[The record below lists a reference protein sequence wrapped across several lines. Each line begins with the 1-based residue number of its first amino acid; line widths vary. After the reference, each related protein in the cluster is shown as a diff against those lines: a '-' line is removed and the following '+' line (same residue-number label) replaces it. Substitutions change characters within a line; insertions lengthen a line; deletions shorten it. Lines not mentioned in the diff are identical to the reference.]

1 MNLARRLNAIG
12 SSVGKRSYVD
22 EALWWKKPRPNAT
35 ENAVNFESIKEQ
47 DSGLSKN
54 PYWQSPNGVIV
65 WLKSNKFSQTFEVKR
80 QDIGNFGDGDQSLV
94 FGANAEVYPVNAVF
108 FGENHSTQALTFFK
122 ELKVKGTSLL
132 QLPYGELKFVVVDRV
147 SLSYD
152 LVKGVGITRVEV
164 VFVEDTQIAPTDK
177 GIIKLNII
185 KSSSF
190 LNDAEDAISNS
201 FAEGLDIVSVTESNS
216 VVDRF
221 TQGVSNVKSSLQ
233 PVLEKAQADT
243 GAIGEAITNFNTIGN
258 SIVNNIT
265 EVVSQPLVLAN
276 QVMRLKEI
284 PARAM
289 GNASS
294 IRASYKEMLESSLP
308 NLFATGFGIRTREQ
322 KNSVVTQGFFGG
334 VALLGMADSLLNV
347 EYETKQEAYNS
358 IDAILESYEEY
369 LSWLEN
375 AQKEFEEAR
384 RLAGQ
389 FLIDTNASKSINIAI
404 KNVVGSL
411 LEASLNLK
419 REFVFELSLD
429 TTILNIAREF
439 YPEML
444 LKDEQEKTQKTLEY
458 IISTNNLKDD
468 EILLL
473 PKGKKVVVYI

>member
-1 MNLARRLNAIG
+1 MSIARRLNAVG
-12 SSVGKRSYVD
+12 STVGKRSYVD
-22 EALWWKKPRPNAT
+22 NALWWKNQITAPS
-35 ENAVNFESIKEQ
+35 ENAINLNSVKDEDKGERR
-47 DSGLSKN
+47 N
-54 PYWQSPNGVIV
+54 PYWQSPNGVLV
-65 WLKSNKFSQTFEVKR
+65 WLKSNNFSQTFEVNR
-80 QDIGNFGDGDQSLV
+80 QDIGNFGDGAQSLV
-94 FGANAEVYPVNAVF
+94 FGANAEVYPVNALF
-108 FGENHSTQALTFFK
+108 FGENHSRQAQSFFK

-152 LVKGVGITRVEV
+152 LVKGVDITRVEV
-164 VFVEDTQIAPTDK
+164 VFVESTQISPTDK
-177 GIIKLNII
+177 GIIKLNIL

-201 FAEGLDIVSVTESNS
+201 FADALDIVSVTESND
-216 VVDRF
+216 VVNRF
-221 TQGVSNVKSSLQ
+221 TAGVGNIQSLTK
-233 PVLEKAQADT
+233 PLLDKAQADT

-258 SIVNNIT
+258 SIINNIT

-289 GNASS
+289 GNASL
-294 IRASYKEMLESSLP
+294 IRASYKAMLENSLP
-308 NLFATGFGIRTREQ
+308 DLFATGFGIRTREQ
-322 KNSVVTQGFFGG
+322 KNAVVTQGFFGG
-334 VALLGMADSLLNV
+334 VALLGMADSLINV
-347 EYETKQEAYNS
+347 QYETKQEAYNS

-389 FLIDTNASKSINIAI
+389 FLIDTNASKAIDIAV

-411 LEASLNLK
+411 LEASLDLK

-439 YPEML
+439 YPDML

-458 IISTNNLKDD
+458 IISTNKLKDD